1 MRFLLADVCGISAT
15 FVALSP
21 TGGQVPTC
29 YSAVRHS
36 PAEAGAFDLHALG
49 TPPAFVLSQ
58 DQTRHRMGGAD
69 FAPRERPTRW
79 MSRFSCQGACGR
91 REAIKNQAVRL
102 AVRPTW
108 RQWVDS
114 PVASSFGASRSRRS
128 SLLWVRRITFVQKSI
143 PHSLELVKPG
153 FSSSAS
159 LEHCHSTAFLVAGNT
174 ITRH

>member
-1 MRFLLADVCGISAT
+1 MRDYPVFRRGIPHSGAGHPRVPQPFAT
-15 FVALSP
+15 
-21 TGGQVPTC
+21 Q
-29 YSAVRHS
+29 
-36 PAEAGAFDLHALG
+36 PAEAAAFDLHALG

-128 SLLWVRRITFVQKSI
+128 SLLWVRRVIDNAVYYTT
-143 PHSLELVKPG
+143 
-153 FSSSAS
+153 AC
-159 LEHCHSTAFLVAGNT
+159 HCCQALYRTAVSVV
-174 ITRH
+174 